1 MMRALSQ
8 THSVAFGFNQ
18 CSIYSEFRLQ
28 ATLLLYISISKEQQQ
43 QLLGREPIGSRYRE
57 SYPII
62 FDSPLSLDVLPN
74 YTRGSSQ
81 KPLYFRSLAHL
92 RGIKNSSCNK
102 KSTVKKGKN

>member
-28 ATLLLYISISKEQQQ
+28 ATLLLYISISTEQQQ
-43 QLLGREPIGSRYRE
+43 QLLGREPIGSKYRE

-62 FDSPLSLDVLPN
+62 FDYYYYQIMAIMTIITIMTIMTIMIIMKIMMIIISPN
-74 YTRGSSQ
+74 N
-81 KPLYFRSLAHL
+81 PLIAP
-92 RGIKNSSCNK
+92 
-102 KSTVKKGKN
+102 